1 MAKFRATKP
10 PTQYPMNGS
19 VDLWDE
25 ASEYDSRSNTLT
37 MYTFRPYEGISGNAY
52 GVTAS
57 SVVNAPRDTSP
68 NSPTPYT
75 TTTVGYESDAYR
87 PGAAIYQNVFYSAEN
102 SSAVP
107 STFKEMKSP
116 VLEGTCDAFLSP
128 QDALSH
134 MNDDGNMR
142 FNFARNTSRCHQ
154 LKKHLHTYEDEEI
167 TMRLS
172 NSSER
177 VGFSMAG
184 GADENLETFVNSIL
198 AGTPA
203 DRAGLCV
210 GDEIVEVNG
219 TPVEG
224 KEHAE
229 VVRLIHKCIKSR
241 IIQLRV
247 RRKQDVNDD
256 EFPQTNPEVKISDA
270 YLVSVD
276 RDHIKEVGKKL
287 KRNYPGIKTYDM
299 ETVAATPPGRIPEPL
314 SVQNA
319 NISARA
325 TQLQISNGELEDAGS
340 GSNSLQLGDQVAR
353 MKKYGEDLRK
363 RKELDERREREQDF
377 LRASLRGSKKLQSLE
392 TGSLKKIEFAYDKT
406 ANEKIIEMG
415 YSNRCYVASDVSYRE
430 SLGKCDSEAI
440 PLEQVIVSV
449 NRVANHLE
457 HSEGRKEESRIIR
470 DFFTREPIQKAIEAA
485 AVHHSTQKP
494 TTSSDAST
502 SGELGVAEIQ
512 GGLKIVKLT
521 KCDDTYLGATV
532 RNEGE
537 KVIVGRVVKGGV
549 AERSNLLHEGDELI
563 EANGHDLRGKSVTE
577 VCDILR
583 SISGEL
589 SLVVVPSSKAEIDGG
604 SGESNTTIVQ
614 HVRALFDYDPEDDV
628 YVPCK
633 ELALKFQRGD
643 ILHVISTSDEN
654 WWQAYRE
661 GDDPSCSLAGL
672 IPSVTFQQQLI
683 IYNRELERENISD
696 CGKRKDFFG
705 CAKKK
710 AFIKA
715 KGKRASEDMKPA
727 DEVASDEEMLTY
739 EKVSLYLSKTS
750 RKRPI
755 VLCGPEG
762 VGCLELRQRLV
773 ECDKDKFSC
782 AVPHTT
788 RPKKA
793 GEVDGVHFHFATR
806 QKFQEDAK
814 MGRFIEYGEYQKYLY
829 GTSIASIQ
837 AVVDRAKICLLT
849 LKAENLK
856 ALRRTSL
863 MPYVVFIAPP
873 ALQQLRRQKELLGQ
887 HGIKDDQLKLI
898 LNEGKLTEQKYG
910 HLFDRIIVNADLDR
924 SLNEL
929 KDVVRKLE
937 VEPQWVPSFWLNG
950 NSANASA

>member
-1 MAKFRATKP
+1 
-10 PTQYPMNGS
+10 
-19 VDLWDE
+19 
-25 ASEYDSRSNTLT
+25 
-37 MYTFRPYEGISGNAY
+37 MYFFAEG
-52 GVTAS
+52 
-57 SVVNAPRDTSP
+57 
-68 NSPTPYT
+68 
-75 TTTVGYESDAYR
+75 
-87 PGAAIYQNVFYSAEN
+87 
-102 SSAVP
+102 
-107 STFKEMKSP
+107 
-116 VLEGTCDAFLSP
+116 
-128 QDALSH
+128 
-134 MNDDGNMR
+134 
-142 FNFARNTSRCHQ
+142 
-154 LKKHLHTYEDEEI
+154 
-167 TMRLS
+167 
-172 NSSER
+172 
-177 VGFSMAG
+177 
-184 GADENLETFVNSIL
+184 
-198 AGTPA
+198 
-203 DRAGLCV
+203 
-210 GDEIVEVNG
+210 
-219 TPVEG
+219 
-224 KEHAE
+224 
-229 VVRLIHKCIKSR
+229 
-241 IIQLRV
+241 
-247 RRKQDVNDD
+247 
-256 EFPQTNPEVKISDA
+256 PQTNPEIKISDA

-276 RDHIKEVGKKL
+276 KDHIKEVGKKL

-299 ETVAATPPGRIPEPL
+299 ETIAATPPGRIPEPL
-314 SVQNA
+314 SAPNA
-319 NISARA
+319 NISSV
-325 TQLQISNGELEDAGS
+325 TQLQISNGELEDTGS
-340 GSNSLQLGDQVAR
+340 GSNLLQLGDQVAR
-353 MKKYGEDLRK
+353 MKKYEEDLKK
-363 RKELDERREREQDF
+363 RKEMHEQREREQDF

-392 TGSLKKIEFAYDKT
+392 TNSHKKLEFANDRT
-406 ANEKIIEMG
+406 MNEKIIDMG
-415 YSNRCYVASDVSYRE
+415 YSNKCYVASDVSYRE
-430 SLGKCDSEAI
+430 NLDKCDSEAI
-440 PLEQVIVSV
+440 PLKQVIVSV
-449 NRVANHLE
+449 NRVAHHLE

-470 DFFTREPIQKAIEAA
+470 DFFTQEPIQKAIEAA
-485 AVHHSTQKP
+485 AVHHSSQMSIQKP
-494 TTSSDAST
+494 TTSSYIST
-502 SGELGVAEIQ
+502 SNELGVAEIQ
-512 GGLKIVKLT
+512 GGLKIVRLT

-549 AERSNLLHEGDELI
+549 AERSNLLREGDELI
-563 EANGHDLRGKSVTE
+563 EANGHDLRGRSVTE

-604 SGESNTTIVQ
+604 SDKSNTTIVQ
-614 HVRALFDYDPEDDV
+614 HVRALFDYDPEDDF

-661 GDDPSCSLAGL
+661 GDDPSSSLAGL
-672 IPSVTFQQQLI
+672 IPSTIFQQQVI

-710 AFIKA
+710 AFIKP
-715 KGKRASEDMKPA
+715 KGRRASEDMKPA
-727 DEVASDEEMLTY
+727 DEIASDEESIAHLLLLFYLSLRRQKGFLAFRVIIYNRELERENISDCGKRKDFFGCAKKKAFIKPKGRRASEDMKPADEIASDDEMLTY
-739 EKVSLYLSKTS
+739 EEVSLYLSKTS

-773 ECDKDKFSC
+773 EFDKDKFSS

-788 RPKKA
+788 RPKRA
-793 GEVDGVHFHFATR
+793 GEMDGVHFHFVTR
-806 QKFQEDAK
+806 QKFQEDVKAGK
-814 MGRFIEYGEYQKYLY
+814 FIEYGEYQKYLY

-849 LKAENLK
+849 LKAEANIKSYMCFASCKNLK

-898 LNEGKLTEQKYG
+898 LNEGKVTEQEYG

-937 VEPQWVPSFWLNG
+937 TEPQWVPSFWLST

>member
-1 MAKFRATKP
+1 MPRYIEYDIPLITGE
-10 PTQYPMNGS
+10 TNG
-19 VDLWDE
+19 
-25 ASEYDSRSNTLT
+25 YDSRSNTLT
-37 MYTFRPYEGISGNAY
+37 MHTFRPYEGNFNNAY
-52 GVTAS
+52 GSVTAS
-57 SVVNAPRDTSP
+57 STVNVPWRTSANP
-68 NSPTPYT
+68 PTSYT

-87 PGAAIYQNVFYSAEN
+87 PGGALYQNVFYSSSKN
-102 SSAVP
+102 GSAVP
-107 STFKEMKSP
+107 STCMEMKSP
-116 VLEGTCDAFLSP
+116 MHTGKCDAFLST
-128 QDALSH
+128 QDALNH
-134 MNDDGNMR
+134 MNSDGKVLYD
-142 FNFARNTSRCHQ
+142 FARNISPCHQ
-154 LKKHLHTYEDEEI
+154 LNKHIYTYEEEDI

-172 NSSER
+172 HSNER

-184 GADENLETFVNSIL
+184 GADENLETVVNSVL
-198 AGTPA
+198 LGTPA

-256 EFPQTNPEVKISDA
+256 EGPQTNPEIKISDA

-276 RDHIKEVGKKL
+276 KDHIKEVGKKL

-299 ETVAATPPGRIPEPL
+299 ETIAATPPGRIPEPL
-314 SVQNA
+314 SAPNA
-319 NISARA
+319 NISSV
-325 TQLQISNGELEDAGS
+325 TQLQISNGELEDTGS
-340 GSNSLQLGDQVAR
+340 GSNLLQLGDQVAR
-353 MKKYGEDLRK
+353 MKKYEEDLKK
-363 RKELDERREREQDF
+363 RKEMHEQREREQDF

-392 TGSLKKIEFAYDKT
+392 TNSHKKLEFANDRT
-406 ANEKIIEMG
+406 MNEKIIDMG
-415 YSNRCYVASDVSYRE
+415 YSNKCYVASDVSYRE
-430 SLGKCDSEAI
+430 NLDKCDSEAI
-440 PLEQVIVSV
+440 PLKQVIVSV
-449 NRVANHLE
+449 NRVAHHLE

-470 DFFTREPIQKAIEAA
+470 DFFTQEPIQKAIEAA
-485 AVHHSTQKP
+485 AVHHSSQMSVQKP
-494 TTSSDAST
+494 TTSSDIST
-502 SGELGVAEIQ
+502 SNELGVAEIQ
-512 GGLKIVKLT
+512 GGLKIVRLT

-549 AERSNLLHEGDELI
+549 AERSNLLREGDELI
-563 EANGHDLRGKSVTE
+563 EANGHDLRGRSVTE

-604 SGESNTTIVQ
+604 SDKSNTTIVQ
-614 HVRALFDYDPEDDV
+614 HVRALFDYDPEDDF

-661 GDDPSCSLAGL
+661 GDDPSSSLAGL
-672 IPSVTFQQQLI
+672 IPSTIFQQQVI

-710 AFIKA
+710 AFIKP
-715 KGKRASEDMKPA
+715 KGRRASEDMKPA
-727 DEVASDEEMLTY
+727 DEIASDEEMLTY
-739 EKVSLYLSKTS
+739 EEVSLYLSKTS

-773 ECDKDKFSC
+773 EFDKDKFSS

-788 RPKKA
+788 RPKRA
-793 GEVDGVHFHFATR
+793 GEMDGVHFHFVTR
-806 QKFQEDAK
+806 QKFQEDVKAGK
-814 MGRFIEYGEYQKYLY
+814 FIEYGEYQKYLY

-898 LNEGKLTEQKYG
+898 LNEGKVTEQEYG

-937 VEPQWVPSFWLNG
+937 TEPQWVPSFWLST